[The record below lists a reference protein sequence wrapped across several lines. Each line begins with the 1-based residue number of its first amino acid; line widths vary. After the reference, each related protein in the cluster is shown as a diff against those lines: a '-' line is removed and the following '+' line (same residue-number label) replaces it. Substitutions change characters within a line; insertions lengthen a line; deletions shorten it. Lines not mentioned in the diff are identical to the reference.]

1 MRRRRTAAMALASA
15 AMGRVADGGP
25 MGGSHRGINVV
36 CRLAV
41 EGEAPRVGS
50 MRSGAGASGAQLV
63 RAPSANLVR
72 RTPAGWGAGGVAAMA
87 SRSKSHHELTVA
99 SSSASGP

>member
-1 MRRRRTAAMALASA
+1 
-15 AMGRVADGGP
+15 

-72 RTPAGWGAGGVAAMA
+72 RTPAGWRRGALQRWLAEAKATTSSLLPQAPPPV
-87 SRSKSHHELTVA
+87 HE
-99 SSSASGP
+99 